1 MSEHHGLARGS
12 AGLHIVVTV
21 NSAWNIWN
29 FRRQLLASLLADGC
43 RITVLAP
50 DHEAVAELQAMG
62 CDCVSL
68 KMDQQ
73 GLNPLSETLLL
84 GRFVHHFRQLR
95 PDLVLGFT
103 IKNNIFG
110 SIAARWLG
118 IPFVPNVTGLG
129 TAFLSSKLLHHAAR
143 WLYRRAFGACP
154 TVFFQNA
161 DDMALFLAEGM
172 VTEGQATL
180 VAGSGID
187 LVEFAQRPPAHAQ
200 PPRFLMIAR
209 LLRDKGVSEYVEAA
223 RIIGQ
228 RGLPAKFQLLGP
240 AGSANRTAFSADQA
254 REWEASCGIEY
265 LGTRSDVRPFIE
277 QADCVVLPSYREGAP
292 RTLIE
297 AAAMGRPLIATD
309 VPGCRDVVD
318 PGVTGFLCE
327 VRNAASLAAAMERF
341 LAMPPEERSAMGA
354 RGRAKMEAE
363 YDVAQVIKAYRA
375 VIERLFAGPEQ
386 SRRKAAD

>member
-1 MSEHHGLARGS
+1 MSENDGLARRAHGG
-12 AGLHIVVTV
+12 AGMHIVVTV

-50 DHEAVAELQAMG
+50 DHEAVADLRAMG

-68 KMDQQ
+68 TMDQQ
-73 GLNPLSETLLL
+73 GLNPFSETLLL
-84 GRFVHHFRQLR
+84 GRFLHHFSQLR

-129 TAFLSSKLLHHAAR
+129 TAFLSSKLLHQAAR
-143 WLYRRAFGACP
+143 WLYTRAFRACP
-154 TVFFQNA
+154 TVFFQNP
-161 DDMALFLAEGM
+161 DDMELFLAEGM
-172 VTEGQATL
+172 VSTAQARL

-187 LVEFAQRPPAHAQ
+187 LGEFAKRPPANAH

-209 LLRDKGVSEYVEAA
+209 LLRDKGVTEYVEAA
-223 RIIGQ
+223 RLVGQ
-228 RGLPAKFQLLGP
+228 KGLPATFQLLGP

-254 REWEASCGIEY
+254 RAWEASCGIEY
-265 LGTRSDVRPFIE
+265 LGARSDVRPFIE

-309 VPGCRDVVD
+309 VPGCRDVVE
-318 PGVTGFLCE
+318 PGVTGFLCQ
-327 VRNAASLAAAMERF
+327 VRNAASLAEAMERF
-341 LAMPPEERSAMGA
+341 LAMSPEERATMGA

-363 YDVAQVIKAYRA
+363 YDVALVIDAYRA
-375 VIERLFAGPEQ
+375 VIDRLFPGRVQPQ
-386 SRRKAAD
+386 